1 MPQPYRVIRT
11 EPAREEY
18 RALSPLPR
26 REVKAAL
33 CALRL
38 YGTSA
43 PDTAPLEDVPNTWR
57 VRVNRLRIVFE
68 LDEAKR
74 IIRVTRIRPRP
85 TAYEGIERPPRSDQS
100 PR

>member
-33 CALRL
+33 RALRL

-68 LDEAKR
+68 LDEAEQ

-85 TAYEGIERPPRSDQS
+85 TAYEGIERPPRSR
-100 PR
+100 P